1 MSGEIAGGMVGLLTL
16 GLVLL
21 VSVLLGL
28 AAYLL
33 PAIVAGLRGTRR
45 QGGILVLNLL
55 TGWTCLGWTIAL
67 VWALVEERD
76 R

>member
-1 MSGEIAGGMVGLLTL
+1 MSLTGGLVGIAFTGILFLVGLA
-16 GLVLL
+16 
-21 VSVLLGL
+21 L
-28 AAYLL
+28 AGAVYIF
-33 PAIVAGLRGTRR
+33 PAIVAGLRGTKR

>member
-1 MSGEIAGGMVGLLTL
+1 MTGGIVGIIGFLLALLLAGIMAFAV
-16 GLVLL
+16 
-21 VSVLLGL
+21 
-28 AAYLL
+28 YLL
-33 PAIVAGLRGTRR
+33 PAIVAGLRGTKR